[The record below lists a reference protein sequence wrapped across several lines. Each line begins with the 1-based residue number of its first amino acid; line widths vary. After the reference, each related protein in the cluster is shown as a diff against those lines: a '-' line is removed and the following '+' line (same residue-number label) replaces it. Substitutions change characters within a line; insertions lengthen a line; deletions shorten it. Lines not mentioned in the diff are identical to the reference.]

1 MLASYLTEGRKFAGW
16 EINPER
22 LCHQG
27 CPDSWWQGNR
37 VRLSSLVV
45 QDVDSAYLS
54 KVDLQ
59 SKADTLLE
67 EVDFLKYLFQS
78 VSQYL
83 KYFYEM
89 MNSVLIRNPSLLY
102 ICQGVWAV
110 RGGGLTP
117 NITPWGCLSPVT
129 SSLRAWNQNRFNP
142 QSSGFH
148 VWGLGDGRWE
158 MVKQSLLSGNE
169 G

>member
-1 MLASYLTEGRKFAGW
+1 MPKAAQTAGGRATE
-16 EINPER
+16 
-22 LCHQG
+22 
-27 CPDSWWQGNR
+27 S
-37 VRLSSLVV
+37 LSSLVV

-89 MNSVLIRNPSLLY
+89 ISQFS
-102 ICQGVWAV
+102 
-110 RGGGLTP
+110 
-117 NITPWGCLSPVT
+117 
-129 SSLRAWNQNRFNP
+129 
-142 QSSGFH
+142 
-148 VWGLGDGRWE
+148 
-158 MVKQSLLSGNE
+158 
-169 G
+169 